1 MPLKFN
7 SKKNR
12 RYTPSRVRN
21 NKSHKNEEKNK
32 TEIKTPRKT
41 KIINEES
48 ISYKNEVKNTY
59 EIDKSNIIQIKN
71 EQESISASVHDN
83 N

>member
-1 MPLKFN
+1 LQVICKSEKNRQSDEKITNYGENNNLPLKFN

-32 TEIKTPRKT
+32 TEIKTPSKT
-41 KIINEES
+41 KIVNEES
-48 ISYKNEVKNTY
+48 IP
-59 EIDKSNIIQIKN
+59 
-71 EQESISASVHDN
+71 
-83 N
+83 